1 MLPRKTPNKEEEEEE
16 EEEECMEKEKEAC
29 MILAQNLVLAR
40 M

>member
-1 MLPRKTPNKEEEEEE
+1 MLPRKTPNKKEE